1 MSTAALVVTTYN
13 NPRYLGV
20 CLASFANQTSEDFD
34 VFIADDGS
42 KDETRAKI
50 AELGSRL
57 KRPVTHV
64 WHPDDGYR
72 KTLINNEVFRRLGDS
87 SESQRYR
94 VVICV
99 DHDTIAHRRFIED
112 HLAAHAG
119 RERACFMGRRVELG
133 PELSAAITEENVA
146 RFNRG
151 LGLSLLWL
159 RALRRHAELGARRAH
174 SEPAS
179 AALARPRRRAGSPGI
194 EFLGFARA
202 ALRGERLQRGL
213 PRLLG
218 RGRRPFRP
226 PSQCGRGALRI
237 EEPRHS
243 ISSRSSPLGA
253 VAGAPGRYRELLLD
267 TTYRRCAN
275 GIAKAP

>member
-133 PELSAAITEENVA
+133 PKLSAAITEENVG

-151 LGLSLLWL
+151 MGLSLLSSGLSGDTRNWGRSVRIRNPRLRRWL
-159 RALRRHAELGARRAH
+159 GRDDVPDLLGSNFSVSRALLFEVNGYNEDYRAYWG
-174 SEPAS
+174 EDGDLFVRLRNVG
-179 AALARPRRRAGSPGI
+179 AALFGSKSLAIQYHLDHRRLEPSEEHRA
-194 EFLGFARA
+194 
-202 ALRGERLQRGL
+202 
-213 PRLLG
+213 
-218 RGRRPFRP
+218 
-226 PSQCGRGALRI
+226 
-237 EEPRHS
+237 
-243 ISSRSSPLGA
+243 
-253 VAGAPGRYRELLLD
+253 RYRELLLD